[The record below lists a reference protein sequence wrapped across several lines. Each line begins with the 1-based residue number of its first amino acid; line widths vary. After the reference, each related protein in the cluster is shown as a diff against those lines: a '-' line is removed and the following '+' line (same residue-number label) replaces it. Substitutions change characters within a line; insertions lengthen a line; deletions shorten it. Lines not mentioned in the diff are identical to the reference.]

1 MAAAHR
7 AGTVAAGSGHGR
19 TPPFTTPPRANLG
32 IAMNAR
38 FRHACKLLLCTLSF
52 FAPVAL
58 AAPAFQMPFACGQ
71 TWEGQTR
78 TNHNPQNSV
87 DLNRADDL
95 GDTVVASAAGHVT
108 TVRNL
113 GATSYGKYVIID
125 HGSGWTTLYAH
136 LNSWSVSVGQSVSQ
150 GQAIGTVGN
159 TGGSTGPHL
168 HFEER
173 LNGAAQRVVWNGA
186 QILYWGSRNYTSANR
201 CGGSAVTGVV
211 DTNGA
216 NLNVRGGPGTSYAVV
231 GSRADGA
238 TVTIQCQTNGETIT
252 GTRGT
257 SRIWNRIG
265 AGQFIPDA
273 YTYTGSDGFVAPQCP

>member
-1 MAAAHR
+1 MK
-7 AGTVAAGSGHGR
+7 
-19 TPPFTTPPRANLG
+19 
-32 IAMNAR
+32 AR
-38 FRHACKLLLCTLSF
+38 FRRALRLALCTLAF
-52 FAPVAL
+52 VTGAAT

-78 TNHNPQNSV
+78 TNHSPQNSV

-95 GDTVVASAAGHVT
+95 GDTVVASAAGRVT
-108 TVRNL
+108 TVTNL
-113 GATSYGKYVIID
+113 GSTSYGRYVVID

-136 LNSWSVSVGQSVSQ
+136 LNSWSVSVGQQVSQ
-150 GQAIGTVGN
+150 GQAIGTVGS

-173 LNGAAQRVVWNGA
+173 LNGSAQRIVWNGA
-186 QILYWGSRNYTSANR
+186 QILYFGTRSYTSANR
-201 CGGSAVTGVV
+201 CGGSTVTGVV

-216 NLNVRGGPGTSYAVV
+216 NLNVRAGPGTSYAVV

-238 TVTIQCQTNGETIT
+238 TVTIQCQTYGETIT

-265 AGQFIPDA
+265 SGQFIPDA
-273 YTYTGSDGFVAPQCP
+273 YTYTGSDGLVAPLCP